1 MKLRI
6 ADVRDYAL
14 LNRMYKLFE
23 KEIDGYELGIEL
35 FNFRV
40 YVERQCIYFLM
51 DKGKEIGF
59 AIICIFD
66 TGEAKILKF
75 YIYEDQRRT
84 GAGTFFYNRL
94 EQIARD
100 YGVEKISLYPA
111 NSKAL
116 AFWERQEY
124 VRVKGKELFYKV
136 IR

>member
-14 LNRMYKLFE
+14 LNRMYKQFE

-40 YVERQCIYFLM
+40 YIERQCIYFLM
-51 DKGKEIGF
+51 EKGKEIGF
-59 AIICIFD
+59 AIICIFE
-66 TGEAKILKF
+66 TGEAKIIKF
-75 YIYEDQRRT
+75 YISEDQRRT

-94 EQIARD
+94 EQIIRD

-111 NSKAL
+111 NSRAL
-116 AFWERQEY
+116 AFWENQEY
-124 VRVKGKELFYKV
+124 VREGSKEAYYKI